1 MAIRIGHASID
12 ENGKITGGTSG
23 DQNGKEVCIRNW
35 YNNGWEFLARP
46 KSAAVA
52 EKMALACEAGC
63 ANGNIGYDQGGRNT
77 LNTQAKAVGYD
88 LAKIDKGCECDCSSF
103 MHVCAIAGGA
113 ALSYGSNGCT
123 TSTMVSV
130 FTKSGAYVKL
140 TDSKYLTSD
149 KYLRRGDILVKEG
162 SHTVMALENG
172 DQAGEATTTPNQPA
186 AAAPKENTSAASK
199 ENTATASCSVQ
210 LPVLQQGSKVPAVKN
225 LQHLLIAHGHKLP
238 KYGPDGDFGK
248 ETGDA
253 LENYQRKNGLA
264 ADRKCGAESWLHL
277 LTK

>member
-1 MAIRIGHASID
+1 MAIKIGHASLD
-12 ENGKITGGTSG
+12 ENGKATGGTAG
-23 DQNGKEVCIRNW
+23 DQTGKEVCTRNW
-35 YNNGWEFLARP
+35 YSKGWNVVLRPTSAALAE
-46 KSAAVA
+46 KSA
-52 EKMALACEAGC
+52 KACEAGC
-63 ANGNIGYDQGGRNT
+63 NNPNIGYDQGGRNT

-88 LAKIDKGCECDCSSF
+88 LAKIAKACECDCSSF

-130 FTKSGAYVKL
+130 FTKSGAYEKL

-172 DQAGEATTTPNQPA
+172 AQAGETTTTPNQSTA
-186 AAAPKENTSAASK
+186 TAPKENAAATSC
-199 ENTATASCSVQ
+199 NVQ

-225 LQHLLIAHGHKLP
+225 LQRLLIAHGYKLP
-238 KYGPDGDFGK
+238 KYGADGDFGK

-253 LENYQRKNGLA
+253 LENYQRKNGLE
-264 ADRKCGAESWLHL
+264 ADRKCGPESWLHL